1 MNDEFYILDSLQ
13 LSTLTN
19 HMNTT
24 TMEKLANIF
33 NRNLGAWITIGLYA
47 IIVIVAVIVN
57 I

>member
-24 TMEKLANIF
+24 TMERLANIF
-33 NRNLGAWITIGLYA
+33 NGNLGAWITIGLYA
-47 IIVIVAVIVN
+47 IIVVIAIIVN